1 MVWIDRGRWGFVC
14 ALLALGGCSVVVPR
28 SSPLPTDGLTM
39 VQVYRNHMETQAG
52 GTSSAS
58 AVRERLPLRPVND
71 GTDSA
76 PERGCVS
83 TLASPLEQ
91 RFARLPNPDLK
102 LHVFPHL
109 AKGRYPVPGYV
120 TVFAMYEQVNY
131 ALPGEVSA
139 HASVNSGVAN
149 AGEASCPLR

>member
-28 SSPLPTDGLTM
+28 SSPLPTDGPTM

-52 GTSSAS
+52 GASSAS
-58 AVRERLPLRPVND
+58 AVRERLPLRPVDD
-71 GTDSA
+71 GGTNV
-76 PERGCVS
+76 PERGC
-83 TLASPLEQ
+83 TSPLEQ

-131 ALPGEVSA
+131 ALPGEVPA
-139 HASVNSGVAN
+139 HVNSRFPVAS